1 MKNGASHGT
10 KVPSGEDAIAAKSTL
25 TLRYHAFSMRDASK
39 GWRAATRILSATN
52 SDMHIR

>member
-52 SDMHIR
+52 SDMHIL